1 MNSIQV
7 KLLAIPF
14 LSLILLL
21 ALTPVHAQEDR
32 YTYVFERSF
41 KLHTPDASF
50 TVEYEYSN
58 DVTGGV
64 VPVRSGVA
72 SITSNQYKT
81 IFETDLNDIY
91 NVTLIIRYTMPVQQ
105 YVLFRLYDAGE
116 MLDYFPI
123 PVYAQTLIF
132 KLSVETSTKPQMP
145 TAKELLNET
154 IPELRQVQETQNI
167 KFSYIEQYLGMLT
180 VISVISLV
188 ASLVAIYVKRTSI

>member
-1 MNSIQV
+1 
-7 KLLAIPF
+7 
-14 LSLILLL
+14 
-21 ALTPVHAQEDR
+21 
-32 YTYVFERSF
+32 VFERSF

-64 VPVRSGVA
+64 VPERTGVA

-91 NVTLIIRYTMPVQQ
+91 NVTLTIRYTMPVQQ

-116 MLDYFPI
+116 LLDYFPI

-132 KLSVETSTKPQMP
+132 KVSVETSTKPQMP
-145 TAKELLNET
+145 TAADLLNQT
-154 IPELRQVQETQNI
+154 IPEIQGVKESQSISFKDI
-167 KFSYIEQYLGMLT
+167 KDWLGALTFVLLLVLAISGAHLYLH
-180 VISVISLV
+180 IRRPI
-188 ASLVAIYVKRTSI
+188 A